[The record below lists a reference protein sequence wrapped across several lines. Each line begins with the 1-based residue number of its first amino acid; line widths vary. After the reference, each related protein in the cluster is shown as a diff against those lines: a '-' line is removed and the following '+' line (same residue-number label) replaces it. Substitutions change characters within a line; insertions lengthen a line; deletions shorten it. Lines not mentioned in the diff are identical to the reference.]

1 MSHHSSKRIRRTY
14 NRPLNEEA
22 TAFETWEQTVGRTI
36 DHQRWLWQRAK
47 GEPLDMLER
56 QELID
61 LAELLKDRKKFSG
74 RTNARWNRE
83 SKKREATQFNC
94 SGRSDST
101 RYSRLIF
108 IIITDVEWI

>member
-1 MSHHSSKRIRRTY
+1 MNYEPSTRAKVITRRTY

-22 TAFETWEQTVGRTI
+22 NVFETWEQTVGRTI

-61 LAELLKDRKKFSG
+61 LAELLKDRK
-74 RTNARWNRE
+74 E
-83 SKKREATQFNC
+83 IIQKKKKLLI
-94 SGRSDST
+94 
-101 RYSRLIF
+101 YSQ
-108 IIITDVEWI
+108 DWILTEKTGT